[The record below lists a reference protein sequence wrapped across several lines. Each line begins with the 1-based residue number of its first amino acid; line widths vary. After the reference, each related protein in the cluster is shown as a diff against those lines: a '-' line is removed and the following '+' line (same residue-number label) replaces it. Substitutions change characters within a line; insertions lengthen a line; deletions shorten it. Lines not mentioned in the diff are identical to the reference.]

1 MARIGPIHHTEIQAT
16 GRLAGHACLVLAAAL
31 GAAGCRNV
39 AGYSNE
45 SLYPSGIRSL
55 CLQMFDNR
63 TFRRDLEYDLSAA
76 LAKRIESD
84 SPYKIVSDSDRAD
97 SVMSGQILS
106 IAESVVTVERQTG
119 HALEKELQV
128 TAVVNWKDLRSG
140 DLLLNSQTV
149 TAAATYSDFMQQD
162 YSYASKLAAN
172 RLAEQIVQLMEKT
185 W

>member
-1 MARIGPIHHTEIQAT
+1 MMRIDPTPLSKIPATEH
-16 GRLAGHACLVLAAAL
+16 LAGWVCLVSIVAF
-31 GAAGCRNV
+31 GGTGCSSV

-45 SLYPSGIRSL
+45 SLFPSGIRSL
-55 CLQMFDNR
+55 YLQMFDNR

-84 SPYKIVSDSDRAD
+84 SPYKIVSDPDRAD

-106 IAESVVTVERQTG
+106 ITESVVTVERQTG
-119 HALEKELQV
+119 YALEKELQV

-149 TAAATYSDFMQQD
+149 TAAATYSEFVQQD
-162 YSYASKLAAN
+162 TSYASKLAAN
-172 RLAEQIVQLMEKT
+172 RLAEQIVQWMEKK